1 MPASENRM
9 RLPPFY
15 KIYIKIYIMFFVF
28 STGSAQESVHTK
40 VQKRIGCANMI
51 IVTEAER
58 HAA

>member
-15 KIYIKIYIMFFVF
+15 KIYIMFFVF
-28 STGSAQESVHTK
+28 STGSAQESVHIK

-58 HAA
+58 YAA